1 MKYRARH
8 STSIDVI
15 HTLQF
20 WTKLRTFKNDNQ
32 HLPQDSFTD
41 LVAWLPEID
50 INQLR
55 NEYIIF
61 SKSFDDLTSGIDLP
75 TLLHCPESIS
85 SSESCE
91 EEEKNITQ
99 DEQINMAK
107 IGVSTILYTLSKYD
121 LSAAFL
127 NLYIAYKVLGTIPVR
142 YICICGK
149 IIFQS

>member
-50 INQLR
+50 INQLQ
-55 NEYIIF
+55 
-61 SKSFDDLTSGIDLP
+61 
-75 TLLHCPESIS
+75 SIS